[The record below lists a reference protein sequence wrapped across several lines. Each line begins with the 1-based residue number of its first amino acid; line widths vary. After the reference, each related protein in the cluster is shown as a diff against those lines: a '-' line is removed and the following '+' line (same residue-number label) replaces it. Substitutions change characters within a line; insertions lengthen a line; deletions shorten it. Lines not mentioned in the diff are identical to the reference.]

1 MILFVVE
8 SEPYFVLVI
17 LIMNNL
23 QTEYRRHVMY
33 IIQKHFTLMDLE
45 SVFKR
50 LTYIHKYVLFFFIMC
65 NMFNE
70 YLG

>member
-1 MILFVVE
+1 MILFLVD

-23 QTEYRRHVMY
+23 QTEFRRHVMY
-33 IIQKHFTLMDLE
+33 IIQKYSTVMDLK

-50 LTYIHKYVLFFFIMC
+50 LIYIHKYALFFFIMC